1 MMDAERYIEE
11 ELKRR
16 GEKIE
21 RSELKYADTDLE
33 GRTCVT

>member
-1 MMDAERYIEE
+1 MDAERYIEE

-21 RSELKYADTDLE
+21 RAELKYGDMDIE
-33 GRTCVT
+33 GSTCVT